1 MVESRVGL
9 MGVTLPNLIGIT
21 QADFVGWVC
30 LVVGILVLF
39 GGVAIGLSTS
49 RTQAGKGAKEARAKL
64 AEARARIE
72 EAKRRI
78 ERTTSAVSGSG
89 EESLAVNATGATE
102 AAEAAG
108 ESTEAAG
115 TALEQVEGIVAALPE
130 NLRFAGLLVLVG
142 TVLIG
147 VATIQFG
154 GVSLF

>member
-1 MVESRVGL
+1 MQIA
-9 MGVTLPNLIGIT
+9 LPNLLLAVA
-21 QADFVGWVC
+21 QADIVGWVC
-30 LVVGILVLF
+30 LIVGILVLV

-49 RTQAGKGAKEARAKL
+49 RTQAGKGTKAARAKL
-64 AEARARIE
+64 DEARTRIE
-72 EAKRRI
+72 EAKRHL
-78 ERTTSAVSGSG
+78 EQTTAESGL
-89 EESLAVNATGATE
+89 ESLGVNAAGATE

>member
-1 MVESRVGL
+1 MRIA
-9 MGVTLPNLIGIT
+9 TDNLVIAVT
-21 QADFVGWVC
+21 QADVVGWIC
-30 LVVGILVLF
+30 LAVGILVLL

-49 RTQAGKGAKEARAKL
+49 RLHGGKGTREAKARL
-64 AEARARIE
+64 AEARASLE

-78 ERTTSAVSGSG
+78 EWSTSAAG
-89 EESLAVNATGATE
+89 EESLAGDAAGATE
-102 AAEAAG
+102 AAEAAS

-115 TALEQVEGIVAALPE
+115 TALEQVEGIVASLPE

-147 VATIQFG
+147 VATVQFG